1 MVGAFRGEI
10 DCGWGGAL
18 ACGWGRVIACGWGG
32 TAGFP
37 WKKKTSVFVVCCGFF
52 ERLVVVSLPRF
63 RVADFFR
70 LLDRF
75 IFLFAGGNERIGHV
89 AAADCS

>member
-1 MVGAFRGEI
+1 MAGAELLLVVGVGLLLVAGAELLGFRGRKKLM
-10 DCGWGGAL
+10 CL
-18 ACGWGRVIACGWGG
+18 SC
-32 TAGFP
+32 AG
-37 WKKKTSVFVVCCGFF
+37 CGFF